1 MRYIA
6 WYGLPC
12 SMSNRQDDS
21 RCHKACHLALF
32 QGFPKL
38 LDESSCCFSLH
49 QACLKHFRLV
59 SVFFDGQQSCSTRT
73 VQAIAASRASSS
85 STREELLSL
94 NAPSFCHTAYDFF
107 LPLRRL
113 IYAKPY
119 EPQTARPHTAGD
131 AGDVGVADSELRF
144 FLGNLRVCSSRAGR
158 ELSNEPPAGEI
169 VRLDCEKV
177 LWTSLVTFSA
187 DPSHL
192 GQGLSP
198 LPDDHMK
205 LYMMNASL
213 IL

>member
-1 MRYIA
+1 
-6 WYGLPC
+6 
-12 SMSNRQDDS
+12 MSNRQDDS

-158 ELSNEPPAGEI
+158 ELSNEPPAGKI
-169 VRLDCEKV
+169 ARLDFENGGGYEFGYLFALRESSWAGALAPARFIVPFIKINHRP
-177 LWTSLVTFSA
+177 FHQMPRIN
-187 DPSHL
+187 PST
-192 GQGLSP
+192 
-198 LPDDHMK
+198 
-205 LYMMNASL
+205 NC
-213 IL
+213 